1 MSVWKIDALNR
12 DDPVLIL
19 HVKKKAVVPISEA
32 GYSMVRLESLK
43 T

>member
-1 MSVWKIDALNR
+1 MSIRKIDALNR
-12 DDPVLIL
+12 DDPVSFAIY
-19 HVKKKAVVPISEA
+19 KKAVVPISEA

>member
-1 MSVWKIDALNR
+1 MSIWKIDALNR
-12 DDPVLIL
+12 DDPIL
-19 HVKKKAVVPISEA
+19 FTIYKKAVVPISEA